1 MTKPLVLA
9 CGALVAELRAV
20 LTEQGLADAVE
31 VRYLP
36 ANLHNRP
43 EQIVPVLKVE
53 LAAAGCDDAGLS
65 ADGSDD
71 DVSGDAGDVAATP
84 HDGRTVLIGYADCG
98 TGGMLDSWLSTL
110 QTTMPNV
117 VRLPGAHCYEF
128 FSGAELFASMHD
140 EAPGTFYL
148 TDFLAKHFDALVWQ
162 GLGLDRHP
170 QLRDTYFGNYTRVM
184 LISQS
189 TDPAVVDAGRTAS
202 QQLGL
207 AFEHRHVGRVGLG
220 DAVNVALTRKVA

>member
-1 MTKPLVLA
+1 MLA

-43 EQIVPVLKVE
+43 EQIVPVLEVE
-53 LAAAGCDDAGLS
+53 LATAGRDAAHATAVDGAHDDATAGEG
-65 ADGSDD
+65 AAMQHDD
-71 DVSGDAGDVAATP
+71 
-84 HDGRTVLIGYADCG
+84 RTVLIGYADCG
-98 TGGMLDSWLSTL
+98 TGGMLDRWLDRL
-110 QTTMPNV
+110 RLTMPNV

-128 FSGAELFASMHD
+128 FSGAELFAAMHD

-170 QLRDTYFGNYTRVM
+170 QLRDAYFGNYTRVM

-189 TDPAVVDAGRTAS
+189 TDEVVIDAGRSAAAH
-202 QQLGL
+202 LGL
-207 AFEHRHVGRVGLG
+207 AFEHRHVGRDGLG
-220 DAVNVALTRKVA
+220 DAVNLTLTRKVA